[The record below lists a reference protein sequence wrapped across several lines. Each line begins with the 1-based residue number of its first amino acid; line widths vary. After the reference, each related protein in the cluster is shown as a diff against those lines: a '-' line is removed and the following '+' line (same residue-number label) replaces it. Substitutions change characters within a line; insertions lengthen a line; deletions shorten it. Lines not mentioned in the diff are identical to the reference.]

1 MCNGLQ
7 LSIAGGEKRSTGGP
21 LGKDA
26 NWQASVHRV
35 NRCMTVVG
43 RHVPQESPKRGSLQW
58 VAGDTGGDN
67 LRSRGV
73 AQLSE
78 VFRS

>member
-1 MCNGLQ
+1 MCNVLE

-35 NRCMTVVG
+35 NRCMAVVG
-43 RHVPQESPKRGSLQW
+43 RHVPQESQKRASLEQ
-58 VAGDTGGDN
+58 VAGDKGGDN
-67 LRSRGV
+67 VEAHGV
-73 AQLSE
+73 ARRSAI
-78 VFRS
+78 FRS